1 MQRIYLTSVILFI
14 SISLF
19 AQEEYTCNVSVHNL
33 PQVGLKEDIF
43 EVLGKP
49 TKSCTR
55 SFGHWGVVYEDGN
68 PCTDCPLR
76 MDTINVHV
84 YEAYGLT
91 YYERNDSLFLCSVQF
106 NQTTYDSCC
115 IQIGDDCLNENYSM
129 DSFIESCN
137 VTYDRKE
144 HLFSG
149 VDPMTGDFLPEHYVF
164 NVRDISRKYSCIT
177 ACFNSVGKLVYVE
190 FDILY
195 YFPPVILPQSGKTS
209 IDQIE

>member
-19 AQEEYTCNVSVHNL
+19 AQEEYTCNVSVNNL

-49 TKSCTR
+49 PKSWIGC
-55 SFGHWGVVYEDGN
+55 FGHWGVYEDGN

-164 NVRDISRKYSCIT
+164 NVRYIYRKYSCIT

>member
-1 MQRIYLTSVILFI
+1 MILFI

-19 AQEEYTCNVSVHNL
+19 AQEEYTCNVSVNNL

-49 TKSCTR
+49 PKSWIGC
-55 SFGHWGVVYEDGN
+55 FGHWGVVYEDGN

-91 YYERNDSLFLCSVQF
+91 YYERNDSLFLCSVKF

-129 DSFIESCN
+129 DSFIES
-137 VTYDRKE
+137 
-144 HLFSG
+144 F
-149 VDPMTGDFLPEHYVF
+149 
-164 NVRDISRKYSCIT
+164 
-177 ACFNSVGKLVYVE
+177 
-190 FDILY
+190 
-195 YFPPVILPQSGKTS
+195 
-209 IDQIE
+209 